1 MAGEIARDGRVTFVG
16 SEQVKMSD
24 YNVERPSILFGVIKA
39 GDLMTLTYT
48 LVFIR

>member
-1 MAGEIARDGRVTFVG
+1 MGTLPKMAAISFAG

-39 GDLMTLTYT
+39 GDLMTLTYN
-48 LVFIR
+48 LIFIR